1 MATDDPLN
9 HLITA
14 FDGAEL
20 EVAKES
26 FDEDWRLAP
35 NVFIP
40 ERPAPGAAGALGV
53 SFVESPTEPLPV
65 CERLRALSR
74 D

>member
-1 MATDDPLN
+1 MATDDRLN
-9 HLITA
+9 HVITA

-35 NVFIP
+35 NVFTP
-40 ERPAPGAAGALGV
+40 ERPAPGAARALGIDI
-53 SFVESPTEPLPV
+53 VESRTEPLAV
-65 CERLRALSR
+65 CERLRAVSR